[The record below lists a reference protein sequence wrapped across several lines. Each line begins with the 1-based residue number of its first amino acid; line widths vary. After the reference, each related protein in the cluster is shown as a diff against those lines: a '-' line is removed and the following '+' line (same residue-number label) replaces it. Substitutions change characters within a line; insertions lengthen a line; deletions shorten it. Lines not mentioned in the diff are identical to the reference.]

1 MIVMRSQEILTGDY
15 LRTKP
20 CQDFDQVIIV
30 IIVVVVAAAAAAA
43 AAVSFIIVSPTRA
56 ETSTRYVRAC
66 VRALPACQ
74 HACLPCLPCVQGV
87 PVYMY
92 ACLRVYM
99 RACVLASI
107 STGPH
112 ERSRACVHVCRRM
125 YLCAYA
131 HACARAC
138 ALMCAHTCA

>member
-66 VRALPACQ
+66 VRACVACMPACVPAVPAVRARCACIHVRLLTSV
-74 HACLPCLPCVQGV
+74 HACLC
-87 PVYMY
+87 
-92 ACLRVYM
+92 ACE
-99 RACVLASI
+99 
-107 STGPH
+107 H
-112 ERSRACVHVCRRM
+112 KHRSA
-125 YLCAYA
+125 
-131 HACARAC
+131 
-138 ALMCAHTCA
+138 